1 MKVSV
6 KLFGRRVTIKRDF
19 KTKWLEVLIGSI
31 FLSTIFVIMLPFYF
45 VGARWSREK
54 DDESCQK

>member
-45 VGARWSREK
+45 VGVRWSREK